1 MSTKIS
7 PEQQE
12 GAEVAPKSVHEKTL
26 GETCEELLASR
37 KWNSAQTITIGGLKK
52 RLKMIEDAGLPRMRV
67 LSQRKLKELGRIP
80 RSNEDKQ
87 EDALDAV
94 IRCGADI
101 FNIPKAIIFF
111 YSHRWKR
118 GNWCEELQKDMAW
131 GSAEREQAMKEGKI
145 FGDPD
150 DAEHSKAKALIA
162 YGEWFK
168 RVRVN
173 ASSGSQLAVATGGTL
188 SNDEDL
194 EIFWWI
200 DWCCTDQDKLLPKR
214 SADEPGRD
222 SALLLA
228 LARGGGGLSA

>member
-1 MSTKIS
+1 
-7 PEQQE
+7 
-12 GAEVAPKSVHEKTL
+12 
-26 GETCEELLASR
+26 
-37 KWNSAQTITIGGLKK
+37 
-52 RLKMIEDAGLPRMRV
+52 MIEDAGLPRMRV

-94 IRCGADI
+94 IRCGADSLE
-101 FNIPKAIIFF
+101 NSPKAIIFF

-168 RVRVN
+168 RARLDQNFPMVD
-173 ASSGSQLAVATGGTL
+173 L
-188 SNDEDL
+188 SDDDDL

-222 SALLLA
+222 ARPDIAALPAYAAVSAGIVAAWTPEYPTRPWCRAELLLA
-228 LARGGGGLSA
+228 YAFTGKSVLVVPWGVNPQARGSPRWPAALA